1 MTGILER
8 IYARRGTIARLRAGL
23 LGDHLDG
30 FAASLLE
37 QGYSRSTV
45 RVKIQFVGKFNQWLG
60 TRRVTLKKLDEQ
72 VISAFMRDPPT
83 TRRPRDGDM
92 TTLRDLLQY
101 LRDAGVIQPAAVGD
115 DTRGLSPIE
124 TKYEQYLIHER
135 GLSQPSTRYHL
146 FHAHRFVSEC
156 FRHRPVRFNKLRQ
169 SHITQ
174 YILHHAPAYRQ
185 RSAQTWLSVLRIFL
199 RHLHVHGET
208 ASDLSGCVLKTAN
221 WNLSVVPKYIEAQ
234 AVNQLLRAV
243 DRSTRTGLRD
253 YTILL
258 LLARLGLRG
267 GEIVN
272 MELEDI
278 HWETGELTI
287 RGKNSRWSR
296 LPLPVD
302 VGEAMVAYLRGG
314 RPHCS
319 TRKVFVRR
327 PAPHRGLQSSSVI
340 TARVAI
346 YLDRAGIQVPRKGAH
361 VLRHSLAT
369 QMLRK
374 GGSLEEVCQVLRHL
388 HRGTT
393 EVYAKVDLHALRA
406 LAQPW
411 LKVKHENA

>member
-1 MTGILER
+1 M
-8 IYARRGTIARLRAGL
+8 
-23 LGDHLDG
+23 DG
-30 FAASLLE
+30 VAASLLKH
-37 QGYSRSTV
+37 GYSRSTV
-45 RVKIQFVGKFNQWLG
+45 RAKIRFIGTFGQWLG
-60 TRRVTLKKLDEQ
+60 THGIALRKLDEELT
-72 VISAFMRDPPT
+72 SAFLRDPSIK
-83 TRRPRDGDM
+83 RDPRKGDM

-101 LRDAGVIQPAAVGD
+101 LRDADVIRPAVVGD
-115 DTRGLSPIE
+115 DTRGLSPTE

-135 GLSQPSTRYHL
+135 GLSPPSTRYHL

-156 FRHRPVRFNKLRQ
+156 FQNRPVRFNRLRQ

-174 YILHHAPAYRQ
+174 YILRHAPAYKQ
-185 RSAQTWLSVLRIFL
+185 RSAQTWLSALRIFI
-199 RHLHVHGET
+199 RYLHVRGET
-208 ASDLSGCVLKTAN
+208 ESDLSGCVLKTAN
-221 WNLSVVPKYIEAQ
+221 WNLSVVPKYIEAP
-234 AVNQLLRAV
+234 AVSRLLQAV
-243 DRSTRTGLRD
+243 DRGSRTGLRD

-302 VGEAMVAYLRGG
+302 VGEAMVAYLRRG

-327 PAPHRGLQSSSVI
+327 PAPHRGLQSSAAI

-388 HRGTT
+388 HRSTT

-411 LKVKHENA
+411 LKVKHEGA